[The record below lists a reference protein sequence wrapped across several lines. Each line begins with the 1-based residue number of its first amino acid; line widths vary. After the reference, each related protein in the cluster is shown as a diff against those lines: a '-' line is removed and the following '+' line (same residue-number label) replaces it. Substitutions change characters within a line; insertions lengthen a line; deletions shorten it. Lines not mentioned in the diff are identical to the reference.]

1 MNTIRD
7 ISVIIPVY
15 NEKESLAELTKQ
27 LSSVFKAH
35 ALTYELLFVDDGST
49 DGSLEEAIAL
59 HKKYPTN
66 VKVIQLR
73 KNAGKS
79 AALAAGF
86 DHTNGE
92 IVVTIDADLQDDP
105 EEIPTLL
112 AKIHEGYDLAVGW
125 RTVRKDAGKKVFGSR
140 IFNAIVARTSGIPLH
155 DFNNGLKV
163 MKKKVAD
170 EIDLYGELH
179 RYIPLL
185 ADARGFTVTE
195 APVHHRPRQY
205 GVSKFGTK
213 RILNASFDLL
223 TTLFLIQ
230 FKERPLQLFGPTGAL
245 MSVIGLIILTYLS
258 ILHFMGESIGRRPLL
273 LFGVLLFLFG
283 VQLIS
288 TGLLGEL
295 ITGYHSKERRYFIER
310 IVS

>member
-1 MNTIRD
+1 MNTYD
-7 ISVIIPVY
+7 ISVVIPVY
-15 NEKESLAELTKQ
+15 NEKESLTELTKQ
-27 LSSVFKAH
+27 LSTVFTAH
-35 ALTYELLFVDDGST
+35 KLKYELLFVDDGST
-49 DGSLEEAIAL
+49 DGSGEEAL
-59 HKKYPTN
+59 SLYKKYPTHI
-66 VKVIQLR
+66 KVIQLR

-79 AALAAGF
+79 GALAAGF
-86 DHTNGE
+86 DHANGE

-112 AKIHEGYDLAVGW
+112 NKIHEGYDMAVGW
-125 RTVRKDAGKKVFGSR
+125 RTIRKDAQKKVLGSR
-140 IFNAIVARTSGIPLH
+140 IFNAIVAKTSGIPLH

-163 MKKKVAD
+163 MKKQVAK

-179 RYIPLL
+179 RYVPLL
-185 ADARGFTVTE
+185 ADARGFKVTE

-213 RILNASFDLL
+213 RILNASFDLV

-230 FKERPLQLFGPTGAL
+230 FKERPLQLFGPTGAV
-245 MSVIGLIILTYLS
+245 MSVIGLVILTYLS

-273 LFGVLLFLFG
+273 LLGVVLFLFG

-310 IVS
+310 ITA